1 MEIQWFLHE
10 LLDAVYFVIGMY
22 PILTNQYLFAKSLHK
37 TPSKSF
43 KELFVSLNPP
53 LVVPLQYV
61 GCTTVKLCY
70 NMDEFFIYSQ
80 DTPYVEGLMQKR
92 RNSSANALELRLFCI
107 KPFMSPI
114 RVRYLV
120 LFVGSKSSLC
130 STFVTEVLYAISYH
144 IGLWYTVILELHFNI
159 IPTKWPGS
167 LRHQIISRHGIDF
180 YTIGHSPYITWDEIS
195 TTCTCHIKVKEWCKM
210 QIHINLFK
218 KKKNSTHKRVN
229 VLLLSQNATVPS
241 VQIGSRIEHI
251 YTALEIFT
259 YNNSHRFLGLLFAQ
273 L

>member
-1 MEIQWFLHE
+1 MEIQDFCTNSSMQ
-10 LLDAVYFVIGMY
+10 F
-22 PILTNQYLFAKSLHK
+22 ILWLECIPSRQTNQHIFLLRVCM
-37 TPSKSF
+37 TTLSKRF
-43 KELFVSLNPP
+43 KDWFVSLDPP
-53 LVVPLQYV
+53 LVAPLQYV
-61 GCTTVKLCY
+61 GCTTVKFCC
-70 NMDEFFIYSQ
+70 NMYKFIEYSQ
-80 DTPYVEGLMQKR
+80 DTPYNEGLMQKR

-130 STFVTEVLYAISYH
+130 STFVIEVLYAISYH

-210 QIHINLFK
+210 QIHNYLFSK
-218 KKKNSTHKRVN
+218 KTI
-229 VLLLSQNATVPS
+229 P
-241 VQIGSRIEHI
+241 HI
-251 YTALEIFT
+251 KELMCCCYP
-259 YNNSHRFLGLLFAQ
+259 RMQLFPAYK
-273 L
+273 